1 MPRRS
6 VQKAPMGRMVLASAS
21 PRRQE
26 LLEAAG
32 IEFDVMPSAVKEQQ
46 RANETAAQFVRRIAA
61 EKALDVLKRVASE
74 PPRPVLGAD
83 TVVVVDGRTLG
94 KPASPKEAKR
104 MLRLLAGKQHRVL
117 TGVCLA
123 YAIPVPR
130 GDARKIRKDV
140 RIASTTVRFAPL
152 SEKEIEEYVATGE
165 PMDKA
170 GAYAIQGRASK
181 FVERIE
187 GCYFNVVGLPVSLV
201 YQMLKDL
208 QAALEKRRVTRE
220 PRGRKKGRPTALLL
234 RKGR

>member
-1 MPRRS
+1 MPSRS
-6 VQKAPMGRMVLASAS
+6 DLKPPMGRMVLASAS

-32 IEFDVMPSAVKEQQ
+32 IEFDVLPSAVKEQQ
-46 RANETAAQFVRRIAA
+46 RANETAGRFVRRIAT
-61 EKALDVLKRVASE
+61 EKALEVLKRMAAQ

-94 KPASPKEAKR
+94 KPASPSEAAR

-123 YAIPVPR
+123 YPIPSTPTK
-130 GDARKIRKDV
+130 AEKLRKDV
-140 RIASTTVRFAPL
+140 RVASTTVRFAPL
-152 SEKEIEEYVATGE
+152 SEKEIIEYVATGE

-170 GAYAIQGRASK
+170 GAYGIQGRASK
-181 FVERIE
+181 FVERID
-187 GCYFNVVGLPVSLV
+187 GCYSNVVGLPLSLV

-208 QAALEKRRVTRE
+208 QRALQERRVTRVATA
-220 PRGRKKGRPTALLL
+220 RKKGRPTTLLL